1 MRRKPSLL
9 LANLVRAGV
18 PSELTGDSLDS
29 ESDVRTGPL
38 RLTEAVPDDASRL
51 ALQQLNKALS
61 DVPDSDLAAT
71 CQRFRG
77 PEPWFREI
85 GPWNHPIDLN
95 RLLGRVREWKPR
107 AILDVGDDGGGRTA
121 LWTRAA
127 VDDARI
133 FLAGTHGGS
142 APAHR
147 MTFFNGLARA
157 RQSVR
162 CITQTNPKDVVKRV
176 EDLLSRRM
184 IDLLWIDGCRPF
196 EEVARDFETYAQL
209 VHKGGLVGWD
219 GIGGSQVPDPQND
232 GGYRLWEQVQS
243 RFPNHAEYLT
253 GVNLPRRGIA
263 LIVPK

>member
-1 MRRKPSLL
+1 
-9 LANLVRAGV
+9 
-18 PSELTGDSLDS
+18 
-29 ESDVRTGPL
+29 
-38 RLTEAVPDDASRL
+38 
-51 ALQQLNKALS
+51 
-61 DVPDSDLAAT
+61 
-71 CQRFRG
+71 
-77 PEPWFREI
+77 
-85 GPWNHPIDLN
+85 
-95 RLLGRVREWKPR
+95 
-107 AILDVGDDGGGRTA
+107 
-121 LWTRAA
+121 
-127 VDDARI
+127 
-133 FLAGTHGGS
+133 
-142 APAHR
+142 